1 MVTNVIKHLVHMI
14 MHFENLQI
22 ILSDGLVDLLGI

>member
-14 MHFENLQI
+14 MPFENLQM
-22 ILSDGLVDLLGI
+22 ILSDGLVELLGI